1 MQQTDLIMLVVRV
14 RPNHGVGARNGNEQ
28 VMSEYGHSVRMIT
41 CLPDGTHIVEH
52 PDGRLE
58 RTQG

>member
-1 MQQTDLIMLVVRV
+1 
-14 RPNHGVGARNGNEQ
+14 
-28 VMSEYGHSVRMIT
+28 MSEYGHSVRMIT

>member
-1 MQQTDLIMLVVRV
+1 
-14 RPNHGVGARNGNEQ
+14 
-28 VMSEYGHSVRMIT
+28 MIT